1 MISAFPLTS
10 IVSAFAGAKARQ
22 IKRDAVL
29 FAVVALMAILASFAL
44 MGAFA
49 AFIAQTHGI
58 VIGLLYAAALSIFLA
73 MVALAIRAIL
83 RRRALRR
90 QRLATTSAASVL
102 AVSTASNM
110 IAQNKTM
117 AIAAGVVIGVI
128 AGSLVR
134 SGRD

>member
-1 MISAFPLTS
+1 MSALPLTT

-29 FAVVALMAILASFAL
+29 FAVVALMVLLASISL

-49 AFIAQTHGI
+49 AYIAQTHGI
-58 VIGLLYAAALSIFLA
+58 IIGLLSAAG
-73 MVALAIRAIL
+73 LAIILALMAIAIRTVM

-90 QRLATTSAASVL
+90 QRLAATSAVSVL
-102 AVSTASNM
+102 AMSSASSM

-117 AIAAGVVIGVI
+117 AIAAGVLIGAI

-134 SGRD
+134 SGRS

>member
-58 VIGLLYAAALSIFLA
+58 VIGLLSAAALSIFLGL
-73 MVALAIRAIL
+73 VALAIRAIL

>member
-1 MISAFPLTS
+1 MFSAFPLTTILS
-10 IVSAFAGAKARQ
+10 SFAGAKVRQ
-22 IKRDAVL
+22 LKRDAVL
-29 FAVVALMAILASFAL
+29 VAIIALMAVLASMAL
-44 MGAFA
+44 LGAFA
-49 AFIAQTHGI
+49 AFIAETHGI
-58 VIGLLYAAALSIFLA
+58 VTGLLSAAGLAVFLGL
-73 MVALAIRAIL
+73 VAVLIRAVMH
-83 RRRALRR
+83 RRAMRR

-102 AVSTASNM
+102 AVSTASNL

>member
-1 MISAFPLTS
+1 MIFGFSPDKHCLG
-10 IVSAFAGAKARQ
+10 VCRRQ
-22 IKRDAVL
+22 GRVRSKRDAVL

-58 VIGLLYAAALSIFLA
+58 VIGLLSAAALSIFLA

-90 QRLATTSAASVL
+90 QRLATTSRR
-102 AVSTASNM
+102 
-110 IAQNKTM
+110 IG
-117 AIAAGVVIGVI
+117 AG
-128 AGSLVR
+128 R
-134 SGRD
+134 FNGRRT

>member
-1 MISAFPLTS
+1 MFSAFPLTS
-10 IVSAFAGAKARQ
+10 LVSAFAGAKARQ

-29 FAVVALMAILASFAL
+29 FAIVALMVVLASISL

-49 AFIAQTHGI
+49 AFVAQTHGI
-58 VIGLLYAAALSIFLA
+58 IIGLLSAAALAIFLGVIA
-73 MVALAIRAIL
+73 IIVRALL

-102 AVSTASNM
+102 AMSTATNL

-134 SGRD
+134 SGRS